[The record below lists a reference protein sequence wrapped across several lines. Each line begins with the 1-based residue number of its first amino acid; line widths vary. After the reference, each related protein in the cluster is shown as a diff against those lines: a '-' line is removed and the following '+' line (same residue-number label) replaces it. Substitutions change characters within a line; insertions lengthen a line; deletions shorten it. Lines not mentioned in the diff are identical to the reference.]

1 MTQLNLTANSA
12 DQKILLTHL
21 TPLINDE
28 LADKINNGVRIT
40 KDGKELISKKD
51 LDSFMEYLIDEID
64 KKKISTKDAIKT
76 VGVFDAEIRLM
87 EGVTAKIKVNV
98 TSL

>member
-21 TPLINDE
+21 TPLINDA

-64 KKKISTKDAIKT
+64 KKKIARKYKRAN
-76 VGVFDAEIRLM
+76 VAGM
-87 EGVTAKIKVNV
+87 EGTDIIKYA
-98 TSL
+98 LQYFE